1 MGLFGDGAN
10 GTHQEPLLLLSV
22 EESVSVEGIIV
33 DHKVE
38 KEADRSSSSPGGWR
52 AASLIMASD
61 VFERFAFFGIYTN
74 LIVYLSGPLSQSTAT
89 AAANVNAWFGAGF
102 MLPLLG
108 AYISNS
114 FLGPYNSILYFTL
127 LYILG
132 LAMMTFSAIKHS
144 SSPPSSLEV
153 MFFFTS
159 LYTVAIA
166 QAGRKPCAQAFA
178 ADQFDIQDPSER
190 RSKCSFFDWWYC
202 ALSSG
207 MALSLILSYVQEN
220 LGWPLVFGIPCVC
233 MLVSLL
239 LFLVG
244 SKTYRYNVKENET
257 SPYSNIAKEIKQ
269 DGFSKAG
276 EVISRL
282 GPIWC
287 TCLIH
292 SVIVAQTSTLYTKQG
307 STMDRSIGSI
317 LQIPAAS
324 LAIFVHITAIVTLP
338 IYDRVFVPIAR
349 ALTGRQSGITTLQ
362 RMGFGMFLSIIAMMV
377 SSIVETKRLRTAAE
391 HGVDETVPMSVLWL
405 LPQYILCGV
414 SSANTNVG
422 STQFFYDEVPNES
435 KSMGLA
441 LIFTNIGVGSFL
453 SSLLVTAIER
463 ATSDGHGRGNWFPK
477 NLNEGHLDYFYWL
490 IFGLDAAGLIAF
502 IYFSK
507 SYSYRNNGG
516 NAVS

>member
-1 MGLFGDGAN
+1 M
-10 GTHQEPLLLLSV
+10 
-22 EESVSVEGIIV
+22 
-33 DHKVE
+33 
-38 KEADRSSSSPGGWR
+38 
-52 AASLIMASD
+52 AASLIMASEI
-61 VFERFAFFGIYTN
+61 FERFAFFGIYTN

-102 MLPLLG
+102 MLPLL
-108 AYISNS
+108 
-114 FLGPYNSILYFTL
+114 
-127 LYILG
+127 
-132 LAMMTFSAIKHS
+132 
-144 SSPPSSLEV
+144 
-153 MFFFTS
+153 
-159 LYTVAIA
+159 VAIA
-166 QAGRKPCAQAFA
+166 QAGRKPCAKAFA

-190 RSKCSFFDWWYC
+190 RSKCSFFNWWYC

-207 MALSLILSYVQEN
+207 MALSLILSYIQEN

-269 DGFSKAG
+269 DGFSKDCPTSASQAG

-287 TCLIH
+287 TCLIY
-292 SVIVAQTSTLYTKQG
+292 SVILAQTSTLYTKQG

-317 LQIPAAS
+317 LQIHAAS
-324 LAIFVHITAIVTLP
+324 LAIFIHITAVVTLP

-414 SSANTNVG
+414 SSAITNVG

-441 LIFTNIGVGSFL
+441 LIFTNIGLGSFL

-463 ATSDGHGRGNWFPK
+463 APSDGHGRGNWFPK
-477 NLNEGHLDYFYWL
+477 NLNEGHLDCFYWL

-507 SYSYRNNGG
+507 SYSYRNGG